1 MGSVSRVD
9 VDCGMCDPVDFCG
22 ERGCGWF
29 RVIFAG
35 NVFRD
40 DLECGMCIPVSSE
53 RMLTRKDDI
62 SLLSIFKEDQD
73 DQKSYLVD
81 FWL

>member
-1 MGSVSRVD
+1 M
-9 VDCGMCDPVDFCG
+9 
-22 ERGCGWF
+22 
-29 RVIFAG
+29 IFAG

-81 FWL
+81 FWP